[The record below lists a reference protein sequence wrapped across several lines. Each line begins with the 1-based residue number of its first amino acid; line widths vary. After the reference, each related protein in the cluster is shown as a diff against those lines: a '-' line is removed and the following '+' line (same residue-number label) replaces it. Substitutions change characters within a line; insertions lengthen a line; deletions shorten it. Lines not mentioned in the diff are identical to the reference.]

1 MSLKYP
7 KWQFNFWSPNHKNT
21 NIHNFKDN
29 VSSQY
34 LIQIK
39 RYIGVGQ
46 VASPN
51 SVYSGGG
58 GGGGD
63 GEGGGT
69 GKKDR
74 VCYNPW
80 VPFLGGV
87 LTAAVNHGQF
97 RFPGKRIDFL
107 LLFGCYYYY
116 FPATP

>member
-58 GGGGD
+58 GGGAM
-63 GEGGGT
+63 E
-69 GKKDR
+69 K
-74 VCYNPW
+74 
-80 VPFLGGV
+80 GGV
-87 LTAAVNHGQF
+87 QEKKTAFVII
-97 RFPGKRIDFL
+97 R
-107 LLFGCYYYY
+107 GCRSWAGCSQ
-116 FPATP
+116 PR